1 MTRQSTRRCFLEKVG
16 GVALL
21 GTIGGCI
28 GAAEEKPEPT
38 NGTDATDGLPRYGDG
53 TTTSAES
60 PDNTT
65 ADSDKEDEEAE
76 SKALAPP
83 ENGAVVFVYDDGP
96 IQDYTQAFPVH
107 QEFDAPA
114 STGIVTEW
122 IGRQNFMNNDWM
134 DVDHLEE
141 LAAAG
146 WEIMSHTTEHTALGT
161 FELVRDAEPVDRLV
175 YPAHFRHGY
184 HHGKDLVV
192 TDGEHRVVR
201 TVVDHGT
208 NDTGYYIELD
218 DPVGEVFPAGET
230 IVRYPPEQM
239 HEALAASKRTLE
251 RLGFEVDTLLA
262 PYDNFDAY
270 SMEFVPEYYAGV
282 ANATHGTRINAADGF
297 NPYQTHRD
305 YFIEFTDRTAV
316 KQDLDAIA
324 ERGALGVFGAHT
336 FKDDVT
342 PERIRET
349 LEWIDARD
357 IEVLTLRDAI
367 ERFTDDRS

>member
-1 MTRQSTRRCFLEKVG
+1 MTRRSTRRRFLEKAGIVG
-16 GVALL
+16 LTGSVA
-21 GTIGGCI
+21 GCI
-28 GAAEEKPEPT
+28 GAAEEDPETTTDT
-38 NGTDATDGLPRYGDG
+38 NSDNPPRYGDG
-53 TTTSAES
+53 L
-60 PDNTT
+60 
-65 ADSDKEDEEAE
+65 ADSDEPHEDIPPDSEEDKEEANE
-76 SKALAPP
+76 ALTPP
-83 ENGAVVFVYDDGP
+83 DNGAVVFVYDDGP

-122 IGRQNFMNNDWM
+122 IGRKDFMSNDWM

-141 LAAAG
+141 LADAG
-146 WEIMSHTTEHTALGT
+146 WEIVSHTTEHTALGT
-161 FELVRDAEPVDRLV
+161 FELVADADPSADRI
-175 YPAHFRHGY
+175 YPEHFRHGY
-184 HHGKDLVV
+184 HHGKNLEV
-192 TDGEHRVVR
+192 TNGDRTVVR
-201 TVVDHGT
+201 TVVDHGSD
-208 NDTGYYIELD
+208 DTGYYIDLD

-230 IVRYPPEQM
+230 IVRYPEQQM

-282 ANATHGTRINAADGF
+282 ANATHGTRINAVDGF
-297 NPYQTHRD
+297 DPYQTHRD
-305 YFIEFTDRTAV
+305 YFIEFTDRTSV